1 MSRSISDNFLAAG
14 ALVGVAAGGY
24 VAYLVW
30 TMNWGTGSRNMA
42 LGTTFLIVLPV
53 AAFGICLLVFA
64 LLGAWIEG
72 LMTRRER

>member
-42 LGTTFLIVLPV
+42 LGTTFLIILPV
-53 AAFGICLLVFA
+53 VAFGACLLVFA
-64 LLGAWIEG
+64 LVGAWIEG
-72 LMTRRER
+72 FLERKGR

>member
-1 MSRSISDNFLAAG
+1 VSRSISDNFLAAG

-24 VAYLVW
+24 IAYLVW

-53 AAFGICLLVFA
+53 AAFGVCLLVFA

-72 LMTRRER
+72 LMTRRGR

>member
-1 MSRSISDNFLAAG
+1 VSRSISDNFLAAG

-53 AAFGICLLVFA
+53 AAFGVCLLVFA

>member
-1 MSRSISDNFLAAG
+1 MSRSISDNFLAVG
-14 ALVGVAAGGY
+14 ALVGVLAGGY

-53 AAFGICLLVFA
+53 ATFGVCLLVFA

-72 LMTRRER
+72 IVERRRP

>member
-53 AAFGICLLVFA
+53 AAFGVCLLVFA